1 MQSCWFAGQSSS
13 PHGINEFRSNM
24 CIILVFL
31 QLPVGSIVPMNL
43 SQLVNLRIM
52 QNKVLWRTLAVAFC
66 ALVFFFALHAK
77 TSVYNSLSAKVTPLT
92 ASKLWVTGQEM
103 DTQAPESATG
113 EILFWMTVLCLFG
126 LYFHSER
133 IVESGFLE
141 PAPTNLPLRHL
152 HRFLRP
158 PPVQN

>member
-1 MQSCWFAGQSSS
+1 M
-13 PHGINEFRSNM
+13 
-24 CIILVFL
+24 FL
-31 QLPVGSIVPMNL
+31 QLPIGSIVPMDL

-52 QNKVLWRTLAVAFC
+52 QNKVLWRTLAVGFC

-77 TSVYNSLSAKVTPLT
+77 TSVYNGSSIKVTPST
-92 ASKLWVTGQEM
+92 SSKLWVSGQEM
-103 DTQAPESATG
+103 DTHAPESATG
-113 EILFWMTVLCLFG
+113 SLLFWMTVLCLFG

-133 IVESGFLE
+133 IVEGAFLE
-141 PAPTNLPLRHL
+141 PAPTNLPLRHV